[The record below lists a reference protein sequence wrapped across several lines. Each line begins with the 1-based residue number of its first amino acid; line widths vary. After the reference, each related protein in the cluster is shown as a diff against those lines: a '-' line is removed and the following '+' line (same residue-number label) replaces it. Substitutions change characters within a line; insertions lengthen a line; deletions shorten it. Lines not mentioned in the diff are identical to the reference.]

1 MLKSIDGKPPFMQ
14 RLTVMAMSVVLL
26 ASLAGCIA
34 DTDASESS
42 GPFTLDVEWTEIV
55 LETKTQYY
63 SDEEIVSWDLTSTS
77 VDEQI
82 REAGGIVVGVVMSL
96 EYPEED
102 ESPNFGLCTGFEDNV
117 PDIISGTVSKN
128 DWSLT
133 NSDSNPGSHEV
144 NLTWHNQSLLEKQN
158 ISGMTKSE
166 ILSQIDYGEEALGTY
181 SLSIVVDAQAH
192 EGATCSHTDNGEN
205 VQSAVALLVLRVGFN
220 GGDEDAAFI
229 SVGDGVVPLITFS
242 PWFIGMFVLVGYL
255 TTRKEKYQLGIIL
268 EENEP
273 SNLKDVESEERGN
286 TLVES
291 YRARVLT
298 LCALYVA
305 QGIPWG
311 FITVTFVTYLAVEGV
326 SAGQLAYLLTLG
338 TLPWSVKFLWGPII
352 DRFQFPEMGKRRPWI
367 LIAQSG
373 MILVLSAMLL
383 IPNMSANVNLVGIMF
398 LIYNVFTALQD
409 VSTDALA
416 VDVLES
422 HEFEKVNSYMFT
434 SKAIGGIIGG
444 AGLGTIISFTGIK
457 GAIVLQIPIL
467 VVIMLVPLFM
477 TERPGEKLYPWSEST
492 VKSERKQ
499 DIEQK
504 SFKEIFDKIK
514 IAFSFR
520 SAQLGIVLSLVMSL
534 SFFLIPVLPLL
545 FVRELGWTEEQF
557 NATKGGIILIVTML
571 GYVVGGQLGKQFGGK
586 AIIVYSAFVTA
597 LITAFWGMNESLW
610 SNGIFM
616 MSVWSLQTFTWAM
629 VSINIYSLMM
639 RVTWTE
645 VGGTQFTG
653 YMAMMN
659 LSAII
664 GYQLTSPL
672 ASRFDYSTLFYIA
685 AMLET
690 VIILGAMFIDPE
702 ETRREMAKHSLH

>member
-1 MLKSIDGKPPFMQ
+1 MLKSSDVEALVMQ
-14 RLTVMAMSVVLL
+14 RMVALVLVATL
-26 ASLAGCIA
+26 IASFSGCLGEPE
-34 DTDASESS
+34 THSET
-42 GPFTLDVEWTEIV
+42 GTYTLEAKWTELPMEV
-55 LETKTQYY
+55 KSEYY
-63 SDEEIVSWDLTSTS
+63 SDDEEVSWTLSSDL
-77 VDEQI
+77 VQQEIQD
-82 REAGGIVVGVVMSL
+82 AGGIIVGISMVL
-96 EYPEED
+96 DYPNED
-102 ESPNFGLCTGFEDNV
+102 ESPNVGLCTGLEENV
-117 PDIISGTVSKN
+117 QDIIYGTINKN
-128 DWSLT
+128 NWALT
-133 NSDSNPGSHEV
+133 QSDVNPGSHTV
-144 NLTWHNQSLLEKQN
+144 NLTWHNQSLLDAGN
-158 ISGMTKSE
+158 ISGMSKDD
-166 ILSQIDYGEEALGTY
+166 IMSQIDFGEDAYGVY
-181 SLSIVVDAQAH
+181 DFSILVDADAYD
-192 EGATCSHTDNGEN
+192 GGLCTHTDNGEE
-205 VQSAVALLVLRVGFN
+205 VASSVSLLVIDLAILGEN
-220 GGDEDAAFI
+220 EATAL
-229 SVGDGVVPLITFS
+229 SVGEGAISLVLFS
-242 PWFIGMFVLVGYL
+242 PWFIGMFLLVGYL
-255 TTRKEKYQLGIIL
+255 VNRKDRYQLGVIL
-268 EENEP
+268 EEDT
-273 SNLKDVESEERGN
+273 DVNATTSSSEEGK

-326 SAGQLAYLLTLG
+326 AAGQLAFLLTLG

-352 DRFQFPEMGKRRPWI
+352 DRYQFPEMGKRRPWI

-373 MILVLSAMLL
+373 MILVLSSMLL
-383 IPNMSANVNLVGIMF
+383 IPNMSSNVTVVGVMF
-398 LIYNVFTALQD
+398 LVYNVFTALQD

-416 VDVLES
+416 VDVLEP

-434 SKAIGGIIGG
+434 SKAVGGIIGG
-444 AGLGTIISFTGIK
+444 AGLGTIIGFVGIK

-492 VKSERKQ
+492 KKEGSKEVAEEKN
-499 DIEQK
+499 
-504 SFKEIFDKIK
+504 FKEIFANIK

-520 SAQLGIVLSLVMSL
+520 SAQLGVLLSLIISL
-534 SFFLIPVLPLL
+534 SYFLIPILPLL

-586 AIIVYSAFVTA
+586 AIIIYAAFTTA
-597 LITAFWGMNESLW
+597 LITTFWGMNESLW
-610 SNGIFM
+610 SNGLFM
-616 MSVWSLQTFTWAM
+616 MTVWSLQTFVWAM

-639 RVTWTE
+639 RITWTE

-664 GYQLTSPL
+664 GYQLTAPL
-672 ASRFDYSTLFYIA
+672 AARFDYSTLFYIA
-685 AMLET
+685 ALLET

-702 ETRREMAKHSLH
+702 ETRREMAKQLSG